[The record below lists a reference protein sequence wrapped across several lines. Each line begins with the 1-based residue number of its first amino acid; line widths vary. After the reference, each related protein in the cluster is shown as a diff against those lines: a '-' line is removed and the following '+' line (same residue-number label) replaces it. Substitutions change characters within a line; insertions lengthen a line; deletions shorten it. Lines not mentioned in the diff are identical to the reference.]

1 MNKGKLVK
9 AIITSKFNISA
20 VDAWRLLKKSS
31 TLIFITKGLLS
42 FSDSDQFPEEWLE
55 NRSVTSRLKF
65 FGLFPAWN
73 HEIYF
78 QKISDSVLEII
89 TEEQGGIVSK
99 WEHLIKVSPTYNDA
113 IILYTDQIDIEAGLF
128 TPFVWLYAHLFY
140 RYRQLRWKRL
150 ISEQV
155 TS

>member
-1 MNKGKLVK
+1 MK
-9 AIITSKFNISA
+9 AIITSKLNISA
-20 VDAWRLLKKSS
+20 GDAWRLVKKSS
-31 TLIFITKGLLS
+31 TLIFITKGVLS
-42 FSDSDQFPEEWLE
+42 FSDSDHYPEEWLE

-78 QKISDSVLEII
+78 QKIRDSALEII
-89 TEEQGGIVSK
+89 TEEQGGVVSK
-99 WEHLIKVSPTYNDA
+99 WQHLIKISPTHNDA
-113 IILYTDQIDIEAGLF
+113 ISLYTDQIEIEAGLL
-128 TPFVWLYAHLFY
+128 TPLVWLYAHLFD

>member
-1 MNKGKLVK
+1 MK
-9 AIITSKFNISA
+9 AIITSKLNISA
-20 VDAWRLLKKSS
+20 GDAWRLVKKSS
-31 TLIFITKGLLS
+31 TLIFITKGVLS
-42 FSDSDQFPEEWLE
+42 FSDSDHYPEEWLE

-78 QKISDSVLEII
+78 QKICDSALEIL
-89 TEEQGGIVSK
+89 TQEQGGIVSK
-99 WEHLIKVSPTYNDA
+99 WEHLIKVTPTDNDA

-150 ISEQV
+150 ILEQV